1 MGVLMSIQNVG
12 DGMNSVKGRK
22 VVWLWLVALMSSWF
36 FVSIV
41 FAAHPEIPRISLE
54 ELKGM
59 IEQKADVVIIDAQ
72 LKEIYDRGHIK
83 GARSLPWKAEITEAD
98 VKEIPK
104 DKLIVTYCDCGPGES
119 DSADVAAQLINLGYS
134 NVKVLADP
142 SIRGWKKAGYP
153 MD

>member
-1 MGVLMSIQNVG
+1 MPYKKFIVSALVFVLSGLI
-12 DGMNSVKGRK
+12 
-22 VVWLWLVALMSSWF
+22 

-83 GARSLPWKAEITEAD
+83 GALSLPWKAEITEAD
-98 VKEIPK
+98 VKDIPK

-142 SIRGWKKAGYP
+142 SIRGWNKAGYP

>member
-1 MGVLMSIQNVG
+1 MLYKKLIISALVFVLSG
-12 DGMNSVKGRK
+12 
-22 VVWLWLVALMSSWF
+22 LV
-36 FVSIV
+36 FVSLV
-41 FAAHPEIPRISLE
+41 NAAHPEIPRITLE
-54 ELKGM
+54 ELKGL

-98 VKEIPK
+98 VKDIPK